1 MRQAPGTGTGTDSGT
16 AMGTAMGTGTGTA
29 GYRFRSFRAGRT
41 GDHANEETTAWLQAC
56 ALGFQEPVPTPEHLW
71 RVAQAYECDQRVLTG
86 AYANHRPARA
96 WDPARP
102 VATYASFVEPLNVGG
117 GRSLDA
123 HLIASV
129 TVRPNHRRRG
139 LMRELMTADLRAARD
154 QGRAL
159 AALSSMEAT
168 IYGRFGFGAATF
180 SRRVEVD
187 TGDRFALTVSP
198 AGSVE
203 VSDPAQ
209 LLEIAPELF
218 DRFHAQTLG
227 SVKRPASY
235 PAKVAGMWADDAP
248 EPDRRARAALHY
260 DAAGGI
266 DGYVSYKIL
275 PWDSEPR
282 TILVLDIIWAAASA
296 YFGLWDFLASIDLV
310 ATVRFANA
318 AMADP
323 LQWAMADRRG
333 FKVTGEDDGLWLR
346 VLDPVVAL
354 EARSYEA
361 DGDLR
366 IAVRDPLDIAG
377 GVFALSVHHGKATV
391 TPDDSQDP
399 PADVSM
405 GVAAL
410 GSLYLGGVR
419 AGTLARTGQ
428 VTSTSPAALHLLDA
442 LLAHREQPYC
452 VTHF

>member
-1 MRQAPGTGTGTDSGT
+1 MSQGPGPGR
-16 AMGTAMGTGTGTA
+16 A
-29 GYRFRSFRAGRT
+29 GYQFRSFRAATT
-41 GDHANEETTAWLQAC
+41 GDQANQETTAWLQAC
-56 ALGFQEPVPTPEHLW
+56 ALGFQEPVPTPEHLLATAAAFE
-71 RVAQAYECDQRVLTG
+71 RDQRVLTG
-86 AYANHRPARA
+86 AYAAGRPAQA

-102 VATYASFVEPLNVGG
+102 VATYASFVQPLNVGG
-117 GRSLDA
+117 GRSLQA

-129 TVRPNHRRRG
+129 SVRPNHRRRG
-139 LMRELMTADLRAARD
+139 LMRELMTADLLAARD
-154 QGRAL
+154 AGCAL

-187 TGDRFALTVSP
+187 TGDRFALGSSP
-198 AGSVE
+198 PGSVE
-203 VSDPAQ
+203 VADPAA
-209 LLEIAPELF
+209 LLQVAPALF

-227 SVKRPASY
+227 SVQRPASY
-235 PAKVAGMWADDAP
+235 PAKIAGIWADDAP
-248 EPDRRARAALHY
+248 EPDRRVRAALHY
-260 DAAGGI
+260 DVAGRI

-275 PWDSEPR
+275 PWAAEPR
-282 TILVLDIIWAAASA
+282 TIVILDIIWATAGA

-310 ATVRFANA
+310 TLVKYESA

-361 DGDLR
+361 DGQVR
-366 IAVRDPLDIAG
+366 IAITDPLDIAG
-377 GVFALSVHHGKATV
+377 GVFVLSVRDGSATV
-391 TPDDSQDP
+391 TPDDSKDP
-399 PADVSM
+399 PAQVSM
-405 GVAAL
+405 DVAAL
-410 GSLYLGGVR
+410 ASLYLGGVR
-419 AGTLARTGQ
+419 VDTLARSGQ
-428 VTSTSPAALHLLDA
+428 VTSTSPAVLHLLDA

>member
-1 MRQAPGTGTGTDSGT
+1 VSQGAGS
-16 AMGTAMGTGTGTA
+16 GTA
-29 GYRFRSFRAGRT
+29 GYQFRSFRPGSTRYQ
-41 GDHANEETTAWLQAC
+41 ANEETTAWLEAC
-56 ALGFQEPVPTPEHLW
+56 ALGFQEPVAAPEHLL
-71 RVAQAYECDQRVLTG
+71 RTAQSYESDQRVLTG
-86 AYANHRPARA
+86 AYATGRPARA
-96 WDPARP
+96 WDAARP

-139 LMRELMTADLRAARD
+139 LMRELMTSDLFRARD
-154 QGRAL
+154 EGRAL

-187 TGDRFALTVSP
+187 TSDRFALSSSP

-203 VSDPAQ
+203 VTDPAS
-209 LLEIAPELF
+209 LLDVAPAVF
-218 DRFHAQTLG
+218 DRFQAQTLG
-227 SVKRPASY
+227 SLKRTASY
-235 PAKVAGMWADDAP
+235 PAKIAGIWADDRP

-260 DAAGGI
+260 DVAGSI
-266 DGYVSYKIL
+266 DGYVSYKVL
-275 PWDSEPR
+275 QWESEPR
-282 TILVLDIIWAAASA
+282 TIAILDLVWASQSA

-310 ATVRFANA
+310 TRVKFGSA

-346 VLDPVVAL
+346 VLNPVVAL

-361 DGDLR
+361 DGEVR
-366 IAVRDPLDIAG
+366 IAVADPLGIAG
-377 GVFALSVHHGKATV
+377 GVFVLSVRDGVATV
-391 TPDDSQDP
+391 TPDDSKDAP
-399 PADVSM
+399 SDVAM
-405 GVAAL
+405 DVAAL

-419 AGTLARTGQ
+419 VDALARTGQ
-428 VTSTSPAALHLLDA
+428 VTATSPAALHVFDA